1 MDIGFLSVFLRVQ
14 VFGEGTKLFS
24 VDYRS
29 LNRALKIMSLKIIH
43 KITVETT
50 L

>member
-29 LNRALKIMSLKIIH
+29 LNRALFMSLKIIH